1 MPDGSAKKLKLAFAL
16 EYSLGHITHADNL
29 KRALAQVDGIE
40 ARYLDI
46 PYDNTPLPPHLVPFR
61 RFLNNWSLRASLV
74 AQAGMAPWAA
84 DSDAAFIHTQIMSL
98 LSVGFMRQVP
108 TIVSIDATPLQYD
121 SLGSFYAHATGWT
134 FVEGLK
140 KQANQRAFRAA
151 KHMVS
156 WSQWAKDSLVADYGV
171 PAEKV
176 TVIPPGIDLSR
187 WSFERPSRV
196 GDEVRFLFVG
206 GDFPRKGG
214 DSLLAAFKAARAKCP
229 SIALDIVTKSERAG
243 DGEPG
248 VTVHRGLTPNSPVLM
263 SLYANAD
270 AFAFPTRGDCLPLA
284 IMEALASGLPV
295 ITTRVGAIPE
305 AVVDGETG
313 IVVDVDAVNQMTA
326 AMVKLAQDEV
336 MRSAMSQAARKAAA
350 ERFSAEKNYGRLVNL
365 LCSIG
370 GR

>member
-1 MPDGSAKKLKLAFAL
+1 MANGPSKKLKLAFAL

-29 KRALAQVDGIE
+29 KRALAAVDGIE

-46 PYDNTPLPPHLVPFR
+46 PYDNTPLPPQIAPFR

-74 AQAGMAPWAA
+74 ARYGMAKWAA
-84 DSDAAFIHTQIMSL
+84 DSDAAMIHTQIMSL
-98 LSVGFMRQVP
+98 LSVGFMKRVP

-121 SLGSFYAHATGWT
+121 ALGSFYAHETGGAT
-134 FVEGLK
+134 VEQFK
-140 KQANQRAFRAA
+140 KSLNQRAFAAA

-176 TVIPPGIDLSR
+176 TVIPPGIDLAK
-187 WSFERPSRV
+187 WSFERPERND
-196 GDEVRFLFVG
+196 GAVRFLFVG

-214 DSLLAAFKAARAKCP
+214 DTLLAAFKAARAKNDA
-229 SIALDIVTKSERAG
+229 IALDIVTKSENAG

-248 VTVHRGLTPNSPVLM
+248 VTVHRGLTPNAPALM
-263 SLYANAD
+263 NLYANAD

-313 IVVDVDAVNQMTA
+313 IVVDVDAADQMAA
-326 AMVKLAQDEV
+326 AMLKLAADANL
-336 MRSAMSQAARKAAA
+336 RATMSRAARAQAT
-350 ERFSAEKNYGRLVNL
+350 ERFSAETNYGRLVQL
-365 LCSIG
+365 LCSLG